1 MLQATSS
8 SNVTMKKSLSDLKAV
23 SHGFSMGDY
32 LRVQMYIVD
41 TTTHTTASA
50 SNVIVNSDPINLSQ
64 PPASPM
70 LSGGV
75 EIGTTLT
82 SLTRLGGEEFVTNAY
97 KAILN
102 RSPDPSGLVYYLN
115 RLTSGQTK
123 YSILADLRFSKE
135 GRSRRA
141 KIRGLSTVA
150 WLSRIRRTPPLKQ
163 VIDFCV
169 FPWYVVNSFRKLHEI
184 ELTAKRNNF
193 QQQLESQALME
204 AMSLG
209 HERLSV
215 LVRDLSSQFD
225 RKIIEVEALL
235 DKRHDDSIRNST
247 IENKNLHRQFTV
259 LQVELTNQFQRL
271 SSTCEASIPNSIELA
286 KNAILDRLSRSDDL
300 QAKLLLRQQQLI
312 DAAVDLLCK
321 KQTGAEQDLRTIIF
335 SATSSL
341 HTDLAAKVHQ
351 TAAQLGR
358 DLQRGFAVANDA
370 HLDRLASSMRAQLQ
384 QQLAQY
390 SEKIAALVT
399 KQNAK
404 LASNTNSFNALYLA
418 SLTSLEGNIVRY
430 LQDTSSQ
437 PGGEFPRIIAEAK
450 DEILGL
456 LSKTQSQQ
464 IEISRLI
471 EEYASNTV
479 AQFALKRSEMSREFS
494 AASDAI
500 KTEIVNLKGD
510 IANDVR
516 QTVDHLSLLFPQALD
531 VTKLAIFDRL
541 SENEK
546 LQAHLHAQ
554 ADRSSSI
561 TAELFAKQISK
572 GALELGTTVTTIQ
585 TALANME
592 SALVSQTIP
601 PSSQFSDDLPDRLEA
616 LKNAIFSNLSI
627 SEHLQTRIENWLPL
641 FDRIELYSLA
651 AARRVAI
658 RCGSNAVMVRTD
670 AGYLLC
676 PDDDHALIA
685 ALVEIG
691 DYEPGTRSLI
701 QRLLIP
707 GDVFLDVGAN
717 IGVHTVTA
725 ARAMQGRGRVVS
737 FEPYVATAK
746 LLEKSVWI
754 NGFSTITEVHSV
766 AVTDRNDV
774 RELFLGATS
783 GHHSLF
789 PLNQLK
795 GSKEAK
801 VDVKTT
807 TIDSIMCDNLSAT
820 LMKIDAE
827 GAELDVLAGA
837 ANLLEFN
844 ADIGLIV
851 EFGPSHLVRT
861 GVTISEWFEKFS
873 SLGFIFRVIDA
884 DDGSLKSIPVQN
896 LQNSDSHNIFFA
908 RRKSPLWEKLG
919 VVF

>member
-1 MLQATSS
+1 MLQATSR
-8 SNVTMKKSLSDLKAV
+8 SNVIMKKSISDLKAV
-23 SHGFSMGDY
+23 SHGLSMGGH
-32 LRVQMYIVD
+32 LRLQMYMAD
-41 TTTHTTASA
+41 TIAHTTASA
-50 SNVIVNSDPINLSQ
+50 PNIVATSDPINLSP
-64 PPASPM
+64 PPASPT
-70 LSGGV
+70 LSGGI

-82 SLTRLGGEEFVTNAY
+82 SLTRLDSEEFVTNAY
-97 KAILN
+97 KAILG
-102 RSPDPSGLVYYLN
+102 RSPDPSGLAYYLN

-135 GRSRRA
+135 GRSRHA

-163 VIDFCV
+163 VIDFCML
-169 FPWYVVNSFRKLHEI
+169 PWYVVNSLRKLHEI
-184 ELTAKRNNF
+184 ELAVKRSNF
-193 QQQLESQALME
+193 QQQLESRTLME

-209 HERLSV
+209 HERLSI
-215 LVRDLSSQFD
+215 LVRDLSSQLD
-225 RKIIEVEALL
+225 QKIIDIGVLL
-235 DKRHDDSIRNST
+235 DKRDDDRIRNST
-247 IENKNLHRQFTV
+247 IENKNLHGLFTG
-259 LQVELTNQFQRL
+259 LQVELTDHFQRL
-271 SSTCEASIPNSIELA
+271 SSSCEASFPNSIELA

-300 QAKLLLRQQQLI
+300 QAKLHLRQQQSVN
-312 DAAVDLLCK
+312 AAVDLLCK
-321 KQTGAEQDLRTIIF
+321 KQTGVEQDLRTTIF
-335 SATSSL
+335 SATTSL

-351 TAAQLGR
+351 IAAHLGQ
-358 DLQRGFAVANDA
+358 DFQRGFAATNDA
-370 HLDRLASSMRAQLQ
+370 HLDRLARSMRAQLQ

-390 SEKIAALVT
+390 SEKIATLVT

-404 LASNTNSFNALYLA
+404 LASNTNSLNTLYLA
-418 SLTSLEGNIVRY
+418 SLTNLEGNIVRC
-430 LQDTSSQ
+430 LQDTSTQ
-437 PGGEFPRIIAEAK
+437 LGGEFPRVITEAK

-456 LSKTQSQQ
+456 LSKTQRQQ
-464 IEISRLI
+464 IEINRLL
-471 EEYASNTV
+471 EEYASNTA
-479 AQFALKRSEMSREFS
+479 AQFTLKRSEMSREFS

-500 KTEIVNLKGD
+500 QAEIVNLKGD

-516 QTVDHLSLLFPQALD
+516 QAVDQLSLVFPQALD
-531 VTKLAIFDRL
+531 TTKLAIFDRL

-546 LQAHLHAQ
+546 LQAQLGAQ
-554 ADRSSSI
+554 VDRSSGI
-561 TAELFAKQISK
+561 TAELFTKQNSK
-572 GALELGTTVTTIQ
+572 GTLELVTTVTAINA
-585 TALANME
+585 ALANIE
-592 SALVSQTIP
+592 SALASQP
-601 PSSQFSDDLPDRLEA
+601 LAPSSQFSDDLPDRLET
-616 LKNAIFSNLSI
+616 LKNAVFNNLAV
-627 SEHLQTRIENWLPL
+627 SEHLQTRIENWLPQ
-641 FDRIELYSLA
+641 FDRIERYSLA

-685 ALVEIG
+685 TLVEIG

-707 GDVFLDVGAN
+707 GSVFLDVGAN

-737 FEPYVATAK
+737 FEPYVITAK

-754 NGFSTITEVHSV
+754 NGFSNITEVHPV

-851 EFGPSHLVRT
+851 EYGPSHLVRT
-861 GVTISEWFEKFS
+861 GATTSDWFGKFS
-873 SLGFIFRVIDA
+873 SLGFVFRVIDA
-884 DDGSLKSIPVQN
+884 DDGSLKNIPIQN
-896 LQNSDSHNIFFA
+896 LQNSDSQNIFFA
-908 RRKSPLWEKLG
+908 RQKSPLWERLG